1 MNMNIKPLGDHILI
15 EPLQKEE
22 KSKYGIVLPETRDK
36 EQPQEGKVIAVGMG
50 RQLPSGKRLEIE
62 VKKGDRVLFRK
73 YGPDEI
79 KVDDKEY
86 LIAKSED
93 ILAII
98 E

>member
-1 MNMNIKPLGDHILI
+1 MKIKPLGDHILI
-15 EPLQKEE
+15 EPIKKEE
-22 KSKYGIVLPETRDK
+22 KSKGGILIPQTADK
-36 EQPQEGKVIAVGMG
+36 EQPQEGKVLEVG
-50 RQLPSGKRLEIE
+50 PGKRLSSGKVIPPA

-86 LIAKSED
+86 LIAKEED